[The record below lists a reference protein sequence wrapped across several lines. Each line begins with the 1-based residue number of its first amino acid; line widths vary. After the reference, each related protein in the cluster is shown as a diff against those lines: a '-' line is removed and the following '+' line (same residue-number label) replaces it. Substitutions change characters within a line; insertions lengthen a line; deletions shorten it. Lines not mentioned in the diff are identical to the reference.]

1 MDSIDDPNFF
11 CTLSLSKY
19 LENKK
24 LRVAPSVEAKDTNT
38 VPRTTPKIAPAASVN
53 MVAPGIET
61 ATLIT
66 YTRK

>member
-1 MDSIDDPNFF
+1 MESIDEPNFF

-24 LRVAPSVEAKDTNT
+24 LKVAPRVEANETNT
-38 VPRTTPKIAPAASVN
+38 VPSATPKIAPAASVN